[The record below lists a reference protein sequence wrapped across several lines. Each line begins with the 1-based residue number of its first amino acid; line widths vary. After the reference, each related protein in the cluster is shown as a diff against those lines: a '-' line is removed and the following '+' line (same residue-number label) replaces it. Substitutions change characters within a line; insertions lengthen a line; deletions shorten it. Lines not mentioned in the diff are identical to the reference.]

1 MQKIYFQSHYSVEKW
16 FLVGLCRNV
25 FKNSN
30 VHGGFTPA
38 TWLPPNAITPEKV
51 ITALS
56 HCAGAVRGDR
66 HCPLL
71 QSICPFYFVL

>member
-1 MQKIYFQSHYSVEKW
+1 M
-16 FLVGLCRNV
+16 FLKSL
-25 FKNSN
+25 N

-56 HCAGAVRGDR
+56 HIAQWRSRGTGTV
-66 HCPLL
+66 PSFKAWVLF
-71 QSICPFYFVL
+71 IFVL